1 MAAMIRQPFI
11 VVTLALFAHAVQG
24 GMPAQAQRPP
34 VHEQRFDCLMDAS
47 ARVKLGAQVA
57 GVLRAVHVVRG
68 DRVEAGKP
76 VALLA
81 SEVEEAAA
89 LLARLRAQNDTS
101 IGANEAKLD
110 LARRRLARI
119 ASLRATGT
127 STEKDFDE
135 ANAEARVAALTLRDS
150 VLNLDAARAELK
162 RAEEQ
167 VAQRRI
173 LSPINGVVVDRHLS
187 PGEYVHD
194 QAHIVTLANIDV
206 LHVEVYVPVA
216 FFGQIAEGGRAIVTP
231 EAPVGGRYPAE
242 VMVVD
247 RVIDAASGTFGVRL
261 RLPNPD
267 WRLPAGLRC
276 SVKFNAP
283 PE

>member
-1 MAAMIRQPFI
+1 MSKQPLITGIAVLLTTALLSAAS
-11 VVTLALFAHAVQG
+11 
-24 GMPAQAQRPP
+24 AQVPRIAD
-34 VHEQRFDCLMDAS
+34 ESFDCLMDAS
-47 ARVKLGAQVA
+47 ARVNLGAQVA
-57 GVLRAVHVVRG
+57 GVLRAVHVTRG
-68 DRVEAGKP
+68 DRVEVGRPIAQ
-76 VALLA
+76 LA
-81 SEVEEAAA
+81 SEVEEATA
-89 LLARLRAQNDTS
+89 LLARVRAQNDTS

-127 STEKDFDE
+127 STEKDYDE
-135 ANAEARVAALTLRDS
+135 ANAEVRVAALTLRDS
-150 VLNLDAARAELK
+150 VLNLEAARAEMK

-167 VAQRRI
+167 LAQRRI
-173 LSPINGVVVDRHLS
+173 LSPITGVVVERHLS

-194 QAHIVTLANIDV
+194 QAHIVTLASIDV

-216 FFGQIAEGGRAIVTP
+216 FFGRIVRGGRAVVLP
-231 EAPVGGRYPAE
+231 EAPVGGRHAAE

-267 WRLPAGLRC
+267 WQLPAGLRC
-276 SVKFNAP
+276 RVQFSAAA
-283 PE
+283 E